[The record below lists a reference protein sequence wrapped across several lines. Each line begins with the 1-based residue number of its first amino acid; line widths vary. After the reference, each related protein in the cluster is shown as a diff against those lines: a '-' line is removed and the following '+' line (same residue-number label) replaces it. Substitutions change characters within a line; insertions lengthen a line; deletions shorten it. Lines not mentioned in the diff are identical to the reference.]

1 MTYRRLLCGIFKHT
15 LAVGLRGRVRAQ
27 KTRLGELLGWFVFLE
42 FRLLPLFLFLA
53 LKIGLWAC
61 VLVEKIGK
69 KNFLFFSFFDVF
81 RVADYESAVI
91 FLI

>member
-1 MTYRRLLCGIFKHT
+1 M
-15 LAVGLRGRVRAQ
+15 GLRGRVRAQ

-42 FRLLPLFLFLA
+42 FSRQPLFLFLA
-53 LKIGLWAC
+53 SKLGFWAC

-69 KNFLFFSFFDVF
+69 KKIFFFSFFDVF